1 MKRRYLFIVLIF
13 ILGSCGTSTPA
24 SVQPSP
30 SPTSTPTATPTATPV
45 PTTVTIW
52 HNWPSSWEAIYET
65 IIADFNASSGDVR
78 IESLKVENLTEALR
92 VAIPSGEG
100 PDVVHGHAEQI
111 GPWAQL
117 GAITPLGGY
126 VAPSLLENRFE
137 PAAVDAVEWGDVQ
150 WGFPESQEG
159 VALIYNR
166 DMLSPSD
173 LPDPDDFDHLLQK
186 AQVYRQENPDKYYL
200 CNPGLGQIDAYSVAP
215 IYLGHGLREYG
226 GFVDQDGNVYLS
238 NGAAYDA
245 AAWIAEFSKV
255 APAEANAG
263 ICQAMF
269 IEGQVPIWWMG
280 ERALLTLEETRV
292 DYGIAP
298 MGSPFVDV
306 TAFMLSSN
314 TQARG
319 HMGAALTVI
328 QYLTGLEAQRRL
340 ALAVRLV
347 PANSAALAD
356 ASLQADPII
365 AGFGEALRRGTP
377 LPNHAFG
384 DCAWGPVGDATLAI
398 WRGRLAPTEA
408 MNEAQAI
415 VEACVAENE

>member
-1 MKRRYLFIVLIF
+1 MKRRWLFLVLIF
-13 ILGSCGTSTPA
+13 VLASCGTPTPA
-24 SVQPSP
+24 SVSPSP
-30 SPTSTPTATPTATPV
+30 SPTSSSTATTAATPA

-52 HNWPSSWEAIYET
+52 HNWPRSWEVVYEE
-65 IIADFNASSGDVR
+65 IIADFNVSSEDVR
-78 IESLKVENLTEALR
+78 IELLKVENLTEALR

-100 PDVVHGHAEQI
+100 PDIVHGHTEQI
-111 GPWAQL
+111 GPWARL
-117 GAITPLGGY
+117 GAIKPLDGY

-137 PAAVDAVEWGDVQ
+137 PAAVDAVMWRGAH

-159 VALIYNR
+159 IALIYNR
-166 DMLSPSD
+166 DMLSASD
-173 LPDPDDFDHLLQK
+173 LPDPDDFDDLLQK
-186 AQVYRQENPDKYYL
+186 AQAYRQENPDKYYL
-200 CNPGLGQIDAYSVAP
+200 CNPGLGQVDAYSVAP
-215 IYLGHGLREYG
+215 IYLGHDLREYG
-226 GFVDQDGNVYLS
+226 GFVDEVGNVYLDS
-238 NGAAYDA
+238 RAAYNA
-245 AAWIAEFSKV
+245 AEWIAEFSKL

-280 ERALLTLEETRV
+280 ERALLALEETRL

-314 TQARG
+314 SQARG
-319 HMGAALTVI
+319 HVDAALTVI
-328 QYLTGLEAQRRL
+328 QYLTGVDVQRRL

-356 ASLQADPII
+356 ASLQADPVI
-365 AGFGEALRRGTP
+365 AGFGEALHRGTP
-377 LPNHAFG
+377 LPNHVYG
-384 DCAWGPVGDATLAI
+384 DCAWGGVGDATLAI
-398 WRGRLAPTEA
+398 WRGRLSPLEA

-415 VEACVAENE
+415 VEACVAEIE